1 MSYLYRV
8 ENTLGEDTRSAQVES
23 VDKHFEVHFY
33 ENTSYLGTIEYLDK
47 SYGYVL
53 DAATNWVNWIMT
65 HETIDEYKR

>member
-8 ENTLGEDTRSAQVES
+8 ENRLGEDIRSAQIELVEE
-23 VDKHFEVHFY
+23 HFECHFY
-33 ENTSYLGTIEYLDK
+33 ENTRYLGTIEYLDK
-47 SYGYVL
+47 TYGYVV